1 MAHIAQYERDLT
13 MERTRAGRE
22 QARLRGG
29 YRGNADIAPKMKA
42 LTTTLQRESHKHKV
56 LVAEA
61 AMPMVAQGWSTLCAL
76 PALSAYFWH
85 IFSQFHKDP
94 YENQNF
100 FRGPILVLFCIVK
113 HFSAGLLKARLS

>member
-1 MAHIAQYERDLT
+1 MLVLGIMAHIAQYERDLT

-76 PALSAYFWH
+76 SALSAHFWH
-85 IFSQFHKDP
+85 IFLSFARIPTKIKISSGARFWF
-94 YENQNF
+94 YS
-100 FRGPILVLFCIVK
+100 VL
-113 HFSAGLLKARLS
+113 